1 MKSKRLA
8 ALLVLEEDVVLMSF
22 FQKLIYF
29 RSQCCHWLQLHHCAD
44 SFLSEVCAVNP
55 SSIFFSFT
63 SLFSSSEIGSFFVRR
78 PPASAQQKKS
88 FPTFIFA
95 GTLSLF
101 ISAGTQTV
109 KDSDRGQT
117 EGLPPGCP
125 RALRDGV
132 TASRRKA
139 ALGIPLVH
147 TIWIHDYRITLF
159 R

>member
-44 SFLSEVCAVNP
+44 RFLSEVCAVNP

-78 PPASAQQKKS
+78 PPASAQKKKPFQRS
-88 FPTFIFA
+88 YRQEHFRFSYPQ
-95 GTLSLF
+95 GHRLSKT
-101 ISAGTQTV
+101 ATV
-109 KDSDRGQT
+109 DRRRAC
-117 EGLPPGCP
+117 PSGCP
-125 RALRDGV
+125 RTLKDGV
-132 TASRRKA
+132 TASRRRA
-139 ALGIPLVH
+139 ALDRAPRAVWGCLS
-147 TIWIHDYRITLF
+147 
-159 R
+159 